1 MRSFEAVAAPQP
13 SPASPCQRLPKAAQ
27 SSRSPQNR
35 AGQMASAQSSA
46 GAGCHGVPGVESQ
59 MEELLRKIGKPV
71 HFMERRQDTAS
82 LCLSDLARH
91 DHDFRQAVLDSETAD
106 DRRRLPARPSQAR
119 VAAQAGGLAD
129 DKPEGP
135 LR

>member
-1 MRSFEAVAAPQP
+1 
-13 SPASPCQRLPKAAQ
+13 
-27 SSRSPQNR
+27 
-35 AGQMASAQSSA
+35 MASAQSSA
-46 GAGCHGVPGVESQ
+46 GAACQGVPGVESQ

-82 LCLSDLARH
+82 LCLSDLARY

-135 LR
+135 LRCSQPSPGGPGSVAMPPATSREPRESRIQAHSDN